1 MDFACLRQCRISTFD
16 LRCQYTSCSNYR
28 FKGIFAD
35 RLTIGALSRCT
46 DCKIKTIRYYER
58 IGLLPAP
65 PRTAGG
71 HRAYGDEHLRRLFFI
86 RRARHLG
93 FALSEVRTLLG
104 LSEGGGSCAE
114 VRAVTLDHLA
124 QVRRK
129 IADLRRLE
137 SVLGEMA
144 AQCEGGT
151 VPDCPIIEALFETGD

>member
-1 MDFACLRQCRISTFD
+1 MTAAGPRSLGFACLRQFRISKFD
-16 LRCQYTSCSNYR
+16 LRCQHTSYSNYR
-28 FKGIFAD
+28 FKRIFAD
-35 RLTIGALSRCT
+35 RLTIGALSRRT
-46 DCKIKTIRYYER
+46 DCKIETIRYYER

-71 HRAYGDEHLRRLFFI
+71 LRAYGDEH
-86 RRARHLG
+86 
-93 FALSEVRTLLG
+93 LLG

-114 VRAVTLDHLA
+114 VREVTPDHLA

-129 IADLRRLE
+129 STDLGRLE

-151 VPDCPIIEALFETGD
+151 VPDCPIIEALLEAGDQESAKI